1 MKDKLVLIPPPG
13 YALAL
18 LGVSQGLNSV
28 MPLGLDLS
36 EPLTGAVLIAV
47 GLLLAVEASA
57 RFLHK
62 RTTPLPTGQPSSL
75 VLEGPYLWSRNPMYL
90 GLLVALIGIAFLL
103 GSPWF
108 FLAPAAFFF
117 VVDRLFVRFEE
128 ERLQGLFGPGY
139 AELLG
144 RVRRWL

>member
-1 MKDKLVLIPPPG
+1 MKDKLVLIPPPV

-18 LGVSQGLNSV
+18 LGLGEGLSLMIPLPLEVSD
-28 MPLGLDLS
+28 PLLGGTLL
-36 EPLTGAVLIAV
+36 GV

-62 RTTPLPTGQPSSL
+62 RTTPLPHGQPTAL
-75 VLEGPYLWSRNPMYL
+75 VVEGPYLWTRNPMYL
-90 GLLVALIGIAFLL
+90 GLLVALTGIAFLL
-103 GSPWF
+103 GSPWL
-108 FLAPAAFFF
+108 FLAPLGFFF

-128 ERLQGLFGPGY
+128 ERLQTLFGPGY
-139 AELLG
+139 ADLLA